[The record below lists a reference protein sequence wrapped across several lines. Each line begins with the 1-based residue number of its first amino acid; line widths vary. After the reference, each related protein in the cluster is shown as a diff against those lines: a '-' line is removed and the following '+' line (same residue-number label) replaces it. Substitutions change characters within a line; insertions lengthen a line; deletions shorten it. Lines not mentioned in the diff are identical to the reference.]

1 VSAFLLKQKCD
12 QRERSD
18 AFYAFFADF
27 LGAFCAKNECGLNRF
42 AVKIA
47 IPALN
52 NAQCS
57 LIAVFKQN
65 NEPIRTPLVR

>member
-1 VSAFLLKQKCD
+1 MFLLQQKCD
-12 QRERSD
+12 QRECSD

-27 LGAFCAKNECGLNRF
+27 LGAFCAKNECVLNRF

-47 IPALN
+47 ILALN

-57 LIAVFKQN
+57 LIAVFKQK